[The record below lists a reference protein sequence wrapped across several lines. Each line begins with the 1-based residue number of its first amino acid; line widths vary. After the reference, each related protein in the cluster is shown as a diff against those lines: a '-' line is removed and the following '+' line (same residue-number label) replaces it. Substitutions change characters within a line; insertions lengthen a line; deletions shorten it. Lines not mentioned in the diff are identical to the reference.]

1 MRFQAPKEWRL
12 AYTEEAGGSTPRR
25 VHFQQTVGA
34 VLVTLDHG
42 CRPRAGFGPT
52 SMPEAVAEL
61 LREIR
66 VELESSAV
74 PAADV

>member
-1 MRFQAPKEWRL
+1 
-12 AYTEEAGGSTPRR
+12 
-25 VHFQQTVGA
+25 
-34 VLVTLDHG
+34 
-42 CRPRAGFGPT
+42 
-52 SMPEAVAEL
+52 MPEAVAEL